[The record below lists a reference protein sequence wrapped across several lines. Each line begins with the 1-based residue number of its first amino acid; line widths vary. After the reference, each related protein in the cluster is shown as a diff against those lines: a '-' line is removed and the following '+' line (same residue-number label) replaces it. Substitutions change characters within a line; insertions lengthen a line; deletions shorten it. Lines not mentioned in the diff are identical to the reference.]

1 MSGPLQGS
9 DPPQVHTLANG
20 VRVICDPVPG
30 LQTVALVVAAG
41 RGARWESRREAGWS
55 HLLEHM
61 VFKGA
66 AGRSARQLAEAIE
79 AGGGQMNA
87 ETGFERTV
95 FHVRTL
101 PEGLDGASSLLS
113 DILLRP
119 TLDPEDL
126 KRERRVVLQE
136 IAEAEDAPDDLVFEM
151 AQEAAFA
158 DQALGRNILGNTASL
173 KRADVAALRD
183 WRRALYAPDRL
194 VVVASGAIDEDDL
207 LRLAERDFAVA
218 GPEPS
223 PSPAPAPAHFTGGV
237 RTDDRDLEQ
246 ANLVFLC
253 PGLAATD
260 PDAWAAQVFV
270 ECLGGG
276 MASRLFQE
284 AREARG
290 LAYAVDAWGEFWSD
304 CGMVGV
310 FAGCEAASATE
321 LAVLAAG
328 QMQDLAESPR
338 EAELARAR
346 AQLKAGQFMAAES
359 LLTRAE
365 QAVHQVL
372 THGRLIPISEIA
384 ARIDACDAAAV
395 RRAGARLLEP
405 GLAAAAVLGPGAAH
419 PAAQRFCERMKAG
432 TSPGPAMA

>member
-1 MSGPLQGS
+1 MSGPSPAGE
-9 DPPQVHTLANG
+9 PPRIHTLTNG
-20 VRVICDPVPG
+20 VRVVCDPVPG
-30 LQTVALVVAAG
+30 ARTTALVVAAG
-41 RGARWESRREAGWS
+41 RGARWEASAESGWS

-101 PEGLDGASSLLS
+101 PEGLDGASALLS

-119 TLDPEDL
+119 TLDPGDL
-126 KRERRVVLQE
+126 DRERRVVLQE

-151 AQEAAFA
+151 AQAAAFEG
-158 DQALGRNILGNTASL
+158 QALGRCILGDAASL
-173 KRADVAALRD
+173 ARADARALSG
-183 WRRALYAPDRL
+183 WRRQLYAPDRL
-194 VVVASGAIDEDDL
+194 VIVASGAVDEDLL
-207 LRLAERDFAVA
+207 LRLAERDFADAVA
-218 GPEPS
+218 GDAPPPS
-223 PSPAPAPAHFTGGV
+223 AGRFTGGA
-237 RTDDRDLEQ
+237 RLDDRSLEQ

-284 AREARG
+284 AREDRG

-304 CGMVGV
+304 CGIMGV
-310 FAGCEAASATE
+310 FAGCEAGDAPDLAR
-321 LAVLAAG
+321 LAVEQMADLAA
-328 QMQDLAESPR
+328 SPR

-365 QAVHQVL
+365 QAASQVL
-372 THGRLIPISEIA
+372 THGRLVPPQEVA
-384 ARIDACDAAAV
+384 ERIDACDAAAV
-395 RRAGARLLEP
+395 RRAGDRLLGS
-405 GLAAAAVLGPGAAH
+405 GLAAAAVLGPGKAH
-419 PAAQRFCERMKAG
+419 PAAEVFRERLRSLAA
-432 TSPGPAMA
+432 PPPAAT

>member
-1 MSGPLQGS
+1 MSERLRGAE
-9 DPPQVHTLANG
+9 PPRIHTLTNG
-20 VRVICDPVPG
+20 VRVVCDPVPG

-41 RGARWESRREAGWS
+41 RGARWEGRREAGWS

-66 AGRSARQLAEAIE
+66 AGRTARQLADAIE

-101 PEGLDGASSLLS
+101 PEGLEDASSLLS
-113 DILLRP
+113 DIVLRP
-119 TLDPEDL
+119 TLDPGDL
-126 KRERRVVLQE
+126 HRERHVVLQE

-151 AQEAAFA
+151 AQEVAFEG
-158 DQALGRNILGNTASL
+158 QALGRCILGDAASL
-173 KRADVAALRD
+173 KRADVEALRQ
-183 WRRALYAPDRL
+183 WRRILYAPDRL
-194 VVVASGAIDEDDL
+194 VVVASGAIDEDAL
-207 LRLAERDFAVA
+207 LRLAERDFASA
-218 GPEPS
+218 EPEPS
-223 PSPAPAPAHFTGGV
+223 ASPGPAVFTGGV
-237 RTDDRDLEQ
+237 RTGDRSLEQ

-253 PGLAATD
+253 PGVGATD
-260 PDAWAAQVFV
+260 PDAWATQVFV

-310 FAGCEAASATE
+310 FAGCEAGRAEE
-321 LAVLAAG
+321 LAALVAG
-328 QMQDLAESPR
+328 QMQDLAESPQ

-346 AQLKAGQFMAAES
+346 AQLKATQFMAAES

-365 QAVHQVL
+365 QAAHQVL
-372 THGRLIPISEIA
+372 THGRLIPNAEVA
-384 ARIDACDAAAV
+384 ERIDACNAAAV

-405 GLAAAAVLGPGAAH
+405 GLSAAAVLGPGAAH
-419 PAAQRFCERMKAG
+419 PAAETFRAAMKAG
-432 TSPGPAMA
+432 TSARPAMT

>member
-1 MSGPLQGS
+1 
-9 DPPQVHTLANG
+9 
-20 VRVICDPVPG
+20 
-30 LQTVALVVAAG
+30 
-41 RGARWESRREAGWS
+41 
-55 HLLEHM
+55 M

-101 PEGLDGASSLLS
+101 PEGLDGASALLS

-119 TLDPEDL
+119 TLDADDL
-126 KRERRVVLQE
+126 RRERRVVLQE

-151 AQEAAFA
+151 AQSAAFQ
-158 DQALGRNILGNTASL
+158 DQSLGRCILGDAASL
-173 KRADVAALRD
+173 KRADPLSLAD

-194 VVVASGAIDEDDL
+194 VIVASGAVDEDAL
-207 LRLAERDFAVA
+207 LRLAERDFAGA
-218 GPEPS
+218 EPS
-223 PSPAPAPAHFTGGV
+223 AAAPPPPARFTGGA
-237 RTDDRDLEQ
+237 RTDDRSLEQ
-246 ANLVFLC
+246 ANLVLLC

-310 FAGCEAASATE
+310 FAGCEAAAAGE
-321 LAVLAAG
+321 LAALAAD
-328 QMQDLAESPR
+328 QMADLAEAPQ

-359 LLTRAE
+359 LLSRAE
-365 QAVHQVL
+365 QAASQLLV
-372 THGRLIPISEIA
+372 HGRLVTPVEIA
-384 ARIDACDAAAV
+384 GRIDACDAAAV
-395 RRAGARLLEP
+395 RRAGARLLES
-405 GLAAAAVLGPGAAH
+405 GLAAAAVLGPAEAH
-419 PAAQRFCERMKAG
+419 PAAEVFRSRIGALG
-432 TSPGPAMA
+432 APTPAPT

>member
-1 MSGPLQGS
+1 MSGPSPGA
-9 DPPQVHTLANG
+9 DTPRIHTLGNG
-20 VRVICDPVPG
+20 VRVVCDPVPG
-30 LQTVALVVAAG
+30 ARTTALVVAAG
-41 RGARWESRREAGWS
+41 RGARWEDARQSGWS
-55 HLLEHM
+55 HFLEHM

-101 PEGLDGASSLLS
+101 PEGLDGASALLS

-119 TLDPEDL
+119 TLDPVDL
-126 KRERRVVLQE
+126 DRERRVVLQE
-136 IAEAEDAPDDLVFEM
+136 IAEAEDTPDDLVFEM
-151 AQEAAFA
+151 AQAAAFEG
-158 DQALGRNILGNTASL
+158 QSLGRCILGDAESL
-173 KRADVAALRD
+173 ARADAAALSG
-183 WRRALYAPDRL
+183 WRRWLYAPDRL
-194 VVVASGAIDEDDL
+194 VVTVSGAVDEEAL
-207 LRLAERDFAVA
+207 LKLAERDFAA
-218 GPEPS
+218 AEPS
-223 PSPAPAPAHFTGGV
+223 DGAPPPAARFTAGV
-237 RTDDRDLEQ
+237 RTDDRSLEQ

-260 PDAWAAQVFV
+260 PDAWAAQVYV

-284 AREARG
+284 AREERG

-304 CGMVGV
+304 SGLVGV
-310 FAGCEAASATE
+310 FAGCEAGDASE
-321 LAVLAAG
+321 LARLAVEQMADLAA
-328 QMQDLAESPR
+328 SPR

-365 QAVHQVL
+365 QAASQVL
-372 THGRLIPISEIA
+372 VHGRLVPPGEIA
-384 ARIDACDAAAV
+384 ERIDACDAEAV
-395 RRAGARLLEP
+395 RRAGGRLLGA

-419 PAAQRFCERMKAG
+419 SAAETFRSG
-432 TSPGPAMA
+432 VLSMATATGKS

>member
-1 MSGPLQGS
+1 MSGPS
-9 DPPQVHTLANG
+9 PAAETPRIHTLPNG
-20 VRVICDPVPG
+20 VRVVCDPTPG
-30 LQTVALVVAAG
+30 VHTVALVVAAG
-41 RGARWESRREAGWS
+41 RGARCEGAHESGWS

-66 AGRSARQLAEAIE
+66 AGRNARQLAEAIE

-101 PEGLDGASSLLS
+101 SEGLDGASALLS

-119 TLDPEDL
+119 TLDPGDL
-126 KRERRVVLQE
+126 DRERRVVLQE
-136 IAEAEDAPDDLVFEM
+136 IAEAEDTPDDLVFEM
-151 AQEAAFA
+151 AQAAAFR
-158 DQALGRNILGNTASL
+158 DQSLGRNILGDAASL
-173 KRADVAALRD
+173 ARADTRGLAD
-183 WRRALYAPDRL
+183 WRRQLYAPDRL
-194 VVVASGAIDEDDL
+194 VIVASGAVDEDAL
-207 LRLAERDFAVA
+207 LRLAERDFAGA
-218 GPEPS
+218 DAPGTS
-223 PSPAPAPAHFTGGV
+223 ASPASARFTGGV
-237 RTDDRDLEQ
+237 RTDDRSLEQ

-284 AREARG
+284 AREDRG

-304 CGMVGV
+304 CGIIGV
-310 FAGCEAASATE
+310 FAGCEAESAPDLAR
-321 LAVLAAG
+321 LAVE
-328 QMQDLAESPR
+328 QMVDLADSPR
-338 EAELARAR
+338 EAELSRAR

-365 QAVHQVL
+365 QAASQVL
-372 THGRLIPISEIA
+372 THGRLVPAREIA
-384 ARIDACDAAAV
+384 ERIDACDPAALQRV
-395 RRAGARLLEP
+395 GTRLLGS
-405 GLAAAAVLGPGAAH
+405 GLSAAAVLGPSAAH
-419 PAAQRFCERMKAG
+419 PAAEAFRSRLRSLAG
-432 TSPGPAMA
+432 TA

>member
-1 MSGPLQGS
+1 MFGPSLGA
-9 DPPQVHTLANG
+9 DTPRIHTLSNG
-20 VRVICDPVPG
+20 VRLVCDPTPG
-30 LQTVALVVAAG
+30 AHTVALVVAAG
-41 RGARWESRREAGWS
+41 RGARSEGARESGWS

-66 AGRSARQLAEAIE
+66 AGRNARQLAEAIE

-151 AQEAAFA
+151 AQAAAFA
-158 DQALGRNILGNTASL
+158 DQALGRCILGDASSL
-173 KRADVAALRD
+173 QRADVAGLRE
-183 WRRALYAPDRL
+183 WRRSLYAPDRL
-194 VVVASGAIDEDDL
+194 VVVASGAVDEDAL
-207 LRLAERDFAVA
+207 LRLAERDFATA
-218 GPEPS
+218 E
-223 PSPAPAPAHFTGGV
+223 PAPSSSPPPAQFTGGV
-237 RTDDRDLEQ
+237 RTDDRELEQ

-304 CGMVGV
+304 CGMIGV
-310 FAGCEAASATE
+310 FAGCEAGSASE
-321 LAVLAAG
+321 LAAVAAG
-328 QMQDLAESPR
+328 QMQDLAGAPR

-365 QAVHQVL
+365 QAAHQIL
-372 THGRLIPISEIA
+372 THGRLIPPSEIA

-395 RRAGARLLEP
+395 KRAGARLLES
-405 GLAAAAVLGPGAAH
+405 GLAAAAVLGPEAAH
-419 PAAQRFCERMKAG
+419 PAAEAFRDALKAG
-432 TSPGPAMA
+432 PPLTQR

>member
-1 MSGPLQGS
+1 MSGRLRGAE
-9 DPPQVHTLANG
+9 PPRIHTLANG
-20 VRVICDPVPG
+20 VRVVCDPVPG

-41 RGARWESRREAGWS
+41 RGARWEGRRESGWS

-66 AGRSARQLAEAIE
+66 AGRTARQLADAIE
-79 AGGGQMNA
+79 SGGGQMNA

-101 PEGLDGASSLLS
+101 PEGLDEASGLLS
-113 DILLRP
+113 DIVLRP
-119 TLDPEDL
+119 TLDPDDL
-126 KRERRVVLQE
+126 LRERHVVLQE

-151 AQEAAFA
+151 AQEAAFEG
-158 DQALGRNILGNTASL
+158 QALGRCILGDAASL
-173 KRADVAALRD
+173 KRADVDALRQ
-183 WRRALYAPDRL
+183 WRRFLYAPDRL
-194 VVVASGAIDEDDL
+194 VVVASGAIDEDAL
-207 LRLAERDFAVA
+207 LRLAERDFASA
-218 GPEPS
+218 EPQPS
-223 PSPAPAPAHFTGGV
+223 PSPEPALFTGGI
-237 RTDDRDLEQ
+237 RTDDRSLEQ

-253 PGLAATD
+253 PGMGATD

-304 CGMVGV
+304 CGLVGV
-310 FAGCEAASATE
+310 FAGCEAGRAVE
-321 LAVLAAG
+321 LAALVAD
-328 QMQDLAESPR
+328 QMQDLADSPQ

-346 AQLKAGQFMAAES
+346 AQLKAAQFMAAES

-365 QAVHQVL
+365 QAAHQVL
-372 THGRLIPISEIA
+372 THGRLIPAPEIA
-384 ARIDACDAAAV
+384 ARIDACNAAAV

-419 PAAQRFCERMKAG
+419 PAAETFRTAMKAG
-432 TSPGPAMA
+432 TSPGPAVT

>member
-1 MSGPLQGS
+1 MSGPLQGA
-9 DPPQVHTLANG
+9 DPPRVHTLANG

-41 RGARWESRREAGWS
+41 RGARWEGRRESGWS

-66 AGRSARQLAEAIE
+66 AGRTARQLAEAIE

-151 AQEAAFA
+151 AQSAAFA
-158 DQALGRNILGNTASL
+158 DQALGRCILGDAPSL
-173 KRADVAALRD
+173 KRADVAGLRD
-183 WRRALYAPDRL
+183 WRRSLYAPDRL
-194 VVVASGAIDEDDL
+194 VVVASGAVDEDVL
-207 LRLAERDFAVA
+207 LHLAERDFAA
-218 GPEPS
+218 AEPAPS
-223 PSPAPAPAHFTGGV
+223 PPPPPARFTGGV

-253 PGLAATD
+253 PGLPATD

-304 CGMVGV
+304 CGMVGL
-310 FAGCEAASATE
+310 FAGCEAGSARE

-328 QMQDLAESPR
+328 QMQDLAGSPR
-338 EAELARAR
+338 EPELARAR

-359 LLTRAE
+359 LLSRAE
-365 QAVHQVL
+365 QAAHQIL
-372 THGRLIPISEIA
+372 THGRLIPPSEVA

-395 RRAGARLLEP
+395 SRAGARLLES
-405 GLAAAAVLGPGAAH
+405 GLAAAAVLGPAAAH
-419 PAAQRFCERMKAG
+419 PAAEAFREALNAG
-432 TSPGPAMA
+432 GAPDAAMT

>member
-1 MSGPLQGS
+1 
-9 DPPQVHTLANG
+9 
-20 VRVICDPVPG
+20 
-30 LQTVALVVAAG
+30 
-41 RGARWESRREAGWS
+41 
-55 HLLEHM
+55 
-61 VFKGA
+61 
-66 AGRSARQLAEAIE
+66 
-79 AGGGQMNA
+79 
-87 ETGFERTV
+87 
-95 FHVRTL
+95 
-101 PEGLDGASSLLS
+101 
-113 DILLRP
+113 
-119 TLDPEDL
+119 
-126 KRERRVVLQE
+126 VLQE

-207 LRLAERDFAVA
+207 LRLAERDFSAA
-218 GPEPS
+218 KPEPS
-223 PSPAPAPAHFTGGV
+223 PLPAPALFTGGV
-237 RTDDRDLEQ
+237 RTGDRDLEQ

-260 PDAWAAQVFV
+260 PDAWAVQVFV

-328 QMQDLAESPR
+328 QMQDLAESPG

-395 RRAGARLLEP
+395 RRAGARLLES

-419 PAAQRFCERMKAG
+419 PAAQRFCETMKAG
-432 TSPGPAMA
+432 TSPGPAVA

>member
-1 MSGPLQGS
+1 MSGPLQGA
-9 DPPQVHTLANG
+9 DPPRIHTLANG

-41 RGARWESRREAGWS
+41 RGARWESRRESGWS

-101 PEGLDGASSLLS
+101 PEGLDGASALLS

-207 LRLAERDFAVA
+207 LRLAERDFAA
-218 GPEPS
+218 AKPEPS
-223 PSPAPAPAHFTGGV
+223 PLPAPASFTGGI

-284 AREARG
+284 AREA
-290 LAYAVDAWGEFWSD
+290 
-304 CGMVGV
+304 
-310 FAGCEAASATE
+310 
-321 LAVLAAG
+321 
-328 QMQDLAESPR
+328 
-338 EAELARAR
+338 
-346 AQLKAGQFMAAES
+346 
-359 LLTRAE
+359 
-365 QAVHQVL
+365 
-372 THGRLIPISEIA
+372 
-384 ARIDACDAAAV
+384 
-395 RRAGARLLEP
+395 
-405 GLAAAAVLGPGAAH
+405 
-419 PAAQRFCERMKAG
+419 
-432 TSPGPAMA
+432 